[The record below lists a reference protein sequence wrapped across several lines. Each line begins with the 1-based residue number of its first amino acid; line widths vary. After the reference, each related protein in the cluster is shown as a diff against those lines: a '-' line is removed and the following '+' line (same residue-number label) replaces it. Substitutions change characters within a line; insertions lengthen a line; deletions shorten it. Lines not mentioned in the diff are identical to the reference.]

1 MSHAIR
7 SLALAAALAAL
18 APMASHAA
26 ALNSL
31 SFSLANNG
39 SVKDGDP
46 ITSLATGVAISG
58 AEVFIDSK
66 TNDIGLTFSG
76 LDPIKITIDSTLY
89 HLNALSMSRFSGF
102 ELEVTVNGDA
112 GQKLPATGGKWVT
125 SPLLRICPVG
135 TVCKEELLTEGG
147 DPWITEITFAQGP
160 TDFASFNSLRF
171 TQIGTPG
178 GGTVPEPA
186 GYGLAAMALLAAGAA
201 TRRRNAR

>member
-18 APMASHAA
+18 APMASQAA
-26 ALNSL
+26 ALSSL
-31 SFSLANNG
+31 SFSLSNNG
-39 SVKDGDP
+39 SVQNGDP
-46 ITSLATGVAISG
+46 VTSLATGVAISG
-58 AEVFIDSK
+58 AEVFIDKSG
-66 TNDIGLTFSG
+66 DIGLTFSG
-76 LDPIKITIDSTLY
+76 ADPIKISIDSTLF
-89 HLNALSMSRFSGF
+89 HLNALSLARFSGF

-135 TVCKEELLTEGG
+135 TTCKEELLTEGN
-147 DPWITEITFAQGP
+147 DPWITEITFNQTTG
-160 TDFASFNSLRF
+160 DFSGFNGLRF
-171 TQIGTPG
+171 TQIGSTG